1 MGELYC
7 CSSINRMRSV
17 EDPGSDNIGKF
28 NFSKKYIIGCG
39 GFSKVSKFI
48 FKNNFDIYVYRFGKL
63 SISKTRKYMQ

>member
-17 EDPGSDNIGKF
+17 EEPGSDNIGKF

-48 FKNNFDIYVYRFGKL
+48 FKNNFDIYV
-63 SISKTRKYMQ
+63 